1 MAESVHK
8 INGNDDN
15 NNNDND
21 NNNSSSNSRSSSSSS
36 SSDNDNDNNEN
47 DNNKNDHEHNQKYP
61 IQSGIPPWHTLS
73 CVILLVAITIP
84 NLPTIASLDD
94 YATVETFTHCKFPNY
109 LSLWNMGM
117 IRLFIG
123 SIVFSLT
130 TYLVFVSEGWDL
142 YANYLQHTKL
152 QRVVIKITGVRALC
166 AFTSFSWILLGI
178 GFVARGLICVAF
190 YLVEQQQLQQEQL
203 QDGRSNNEDDD
214 DDVTKNIMIGMF
226 QQYILHPHTW
236 FLRLTFIA
244 WELAAPFAMLTSVI
258 SKYVLWP
265 QAIKGGKP
273 HNLAGIRNQLQH
285 NWNSI
290 FVLTE
295 TALLGGIPVCL
306 HHISLAT
313 GFGVCYMLFT
323 WITGKYYFGSPTVG
337 PQYLYFF
344 MDTTLGK
351 ITTYAMVG
359 LLFAMTMLYLLFS
372 EYATNTDCQND
383 HGSDCFY
390 GDAWYCNDSADVSN
404 LDLNTDFDDSAIHSG
419 CDTGVHFSYS
429 DNKWYCKD
437 DGPKGPVDWNSF
449 IAPGCVDLNFP
460 QYATNDDCQNDHGE
474 DCVFGEGCYC
484 TDGTDVSNFDYTFD
498 FDNNFI
504 HSNCNDK
511 SNRIVNQQSQDLI

>member
-21 NNNSSSNSRSSSSSS
+21 NNNSSSNSSSSSSS
-36 SSDNDNDNNEN
+36 SKNSDNEN
-47 DNNKNDHEHNQKYP
+47 NDHEHNQKYP

-73 CVILLVAITIP
+73 CVVLMAAITIP
-84 NLPTIASLDD
+84 NLPTIESLDD

-109 LSLWNMGM
+109 LSLWSMG
-117 IRLFIG
+117 ILRLVIG
-123 SIVFSLT
+123 GIVFSLT
-130 TYLVFVSEGWDL
+130 TYLVCISEGWDL

-178 GFVARGLICVAF
+178 GFVSRGLICVAF
-190 YLVEQQQLQQEQL
+190 YLVEQQQQE
-203 QDGRSNNEDDD
+203 GSNNDDDD
-214 DDVTKNIMIGMF
+214 DDVTKNIIIGIF

-344 MDTTLGK
+344 MDTTLGNV
-351 ITTYAMVG
+351 TTYAMVG

-372 EYATNTDCQND
+372 
-383 HGSDCFY
+383 
-390 GDAWYCNDSADVSN
+390 V
-404 LDLNTDFDDSAIHSG
+404 AIQ
-419 CDTGVHFSYS
+419 
-429 DNKWYCKD
+429 
-437 DGPKGPVDWNSF
+437 
-449 IAPGCVDLNFP
+449 IL
-460 QYATNDDCQNDHGE
+460 
-474 DCVFGEGCYC
+474 
-484 TDGTDVSNFDYTFD
+484 
-498 FDNNFI
+498 DNNGNNGNNNGDNAD
-504 HSNCNDK
+504 SL
-511 SNRIVNQQSQDLI
+511 LINLVFLLIGTRLVCKFRG